1 MSSYRQRKLLL
12 WALSVAAVATAAA
25 VAVDGEGLH
34 KYRAMRDQAGQLRAE
49 NVQLAA
55 EIGRLT
61 REAQALRG
69 NPAALE
75 RAAREELRFIR
86 PGEFI
91 YRLDAQPGATP

>member
-1 MSSYRQRKLLL
+1 MSSYRRRNFL
-12 WALSVAAVATAAA
+12 WLLSVAAVATAAA
-25 VAVDGEGLH
+25 VAFDGEGLS
-34 KYRAMRDQAGQLRAE
+34 KYRLMRDQAAQLRAE
-49 NVQLAA
+49 NAQLAA

-61 REAQALRG
+61 REAQALRA

-91 YRLDAQPGATP
+91 YRLDAQPGAIP

>member
-1 MSSYRQRKLLL
+1 MSSYRRRKIL
-12 WALSVAAVATAAA
+12 WLVSVAAVATAAA
-25 VAVDGEGLH
+25 VAFDGEGLK
-34 KYRAMRDQAGQLRAE
+34 KYRVMRDQAAQLRGE
-49 NVQLAA
+49 NVVLEA

-61 REAQALRG
+61 REAQALRS

-91 YRLDAQPGATP
+91 YRLDAQPGGTP